1 MELLVLGEKAVEI
14 AIAAVNSVEK
24 IANSEGTVVAETDF
38 DQNEH
43 VSPGAVNSKQVLVDP
58 IEDEQAW
65 ITVRTRSKNQI
76 RNEVNQVR
84 NGAKSD
90 MASKANG
97 YFSNM
102 EHQRV

>member
-1 MELLVLGEKAVEI
+1 MKTHLDRFPGEKAVEI
-14 AIAAVNSVEK
+14 AIAAVNSEGK

-43 VSPGAVNSKQVLVDP
+43 VSPGAVNSKEILVDP
-58 IEDEQAW
+58 DVRDEQAW

-84 NGAKSD
+84 DGAKSD

-97 YFSNM
+97 
-102 EHQRV
+102 